1 MNDNKNKQKYY
12 IQLMLNQERINN
24 DILKGYY
31 KSKCVADLYNI
42 IKQETQR
49 YTSKLLG

>member
-1 MNDNKNKQKYY
+1 MNQKDRKSYY
-12 IQLMLNQERINN
+12 IQLMLSQERINN

-49 YTSKLLG
+49 YTSKLQG

>member
-1 MNDNKNKQKYY
+1 MNQKDRKSYY
-12 IQLMLNQERINN
+12 IQLMLSQERINN

-31 KSKCVADLYNI
+31 KSKCVADLCDI

-49 YTSKLLG
+49 YTSKLQG